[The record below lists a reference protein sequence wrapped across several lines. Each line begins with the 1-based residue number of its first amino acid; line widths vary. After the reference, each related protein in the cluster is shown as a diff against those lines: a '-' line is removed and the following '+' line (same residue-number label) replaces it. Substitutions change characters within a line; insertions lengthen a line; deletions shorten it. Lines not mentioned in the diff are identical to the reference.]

1 MVGQSLQA
9 ISIEGVVLLLVNL
22 VVAAGVLITAGSLRR
37 LIRQND
43 EQHRQNDEQH
53 RAIDAQITAEREARH
68 AEARQTDNRTW
79 ALAADLKENYQRR
92 AEGMRLYGTL
102 VHKINETHRET
113 LEEIRRLPCTQAR
126 CPEGES
132 R

>member
-1 MVGQSLQA
+1 VIGQALQA
-9 ISIEGVVLLLVNL
+9 VSIEGAILLLVNL
-22 VVAAGVLITAGSLRR
+22 GVAAGVLLTAGSLRR

-43 EQHRQNDEQH
+43 DQHRDFETKI
-53 RAIDAQITAEREARH
+53 AAEREARQ

-92 AEGMRLYGTL
+92 TEGMRLYGTL
-102 VHKINETHRET
+102 VHKIDETHRET
-113 LEEIRRLPCTQAR
+113 MEEIRRLPCTLAR
-126 CPEGES
+126 CPEGET